1 MKLKN
6 VLFAGAL
13 ALTLG
18 ACSSTPAAS
27 TPTSS
32 SASSANEEVATEGHY
47 TVSNVSGNT
56 ITDLYF
62 YKTGSEEKG
71 TNYAEGG
78 LEKGATITV
87 DITVDEAEAEGYT
100 MTVEYLAEGAEE
112 AVIVFDNLYLETA
125 ELFLKKAKDVTGGA
139 TPFSIVTTGT
149 YNVTNTTGAEV
160 KELYFYQTGSEDKGE
175 NWAGEGLAADASVEV
190 NVEVEKEAA
199 IAGYNMTVE
208 YVGEDGTSVVVF
220 DNLHLEE
227 ANLFLKPAADVE
239 GGATPFLAAE

>member
-27 TPTSS
+27 STPTS
-32 SASSANEEVATEGHY
+32 SASSAKEEVATEGHY
-47 TVSNVSGNT
+47 TVSNVSGKT
-56 ITDLYF
+56 ITELYF

-78 LEKGATITV
+78 LDKGATITV
-87 DITVDEAEAEGYT
+87 DITVDEAEAEGYA
-100 MTVEYLAEGAEE
+100 MTVEYLAEDAEE
-112 AVIVFDNLYLETA
+112 PVI
-125 ELFLKKAKDVTGGA
+125 
-139 TPFSIVTTGT
+139 
-149 YNVTNTTGAEV
+149 
-160 KELYFYQTGSEDKGE
+160 
-175 NWAGEGLAADASVEV
+175 
-190 NVEVEKEAA
+190 
-199 IAGYNMTVE
+199 
-208 YVGEDGTSVVVF
+208 VF